1 MTDNLFTAIST
12 RLEQTPE
19 QILVERPGG
28 RRYTY
33 GEALQESARLANRL
47 AKLGLRPGDR
57 LAVQIDKSPE
67 MLLLYL
73 ACLRAG
79 GVYLPLNTA
88 YTEGELRYF
97 LDNAE
102 PTVVIAQ
109 AGKTSTL
116 ASLSAAAG
124 ACVATLGTARD
135 GTLVEELD
143 HEPTTHEPAKVGME
157 APAAILYTS
166 GTTGRPKGAVLSH
179 GNLLANAEALI
190 DAWRFSAEDRL
201 LHALPV
207 FHVHGLFVACNV
219 PILAGARIT
228 FLDKFDVD
236 EVIEHLPHCTVM
248 MGVPTFYVR
257 LLQDERFNH
266 KTTENLRLFVS
277 GSAPLLAET
286 HEAVRARTGHGI
298 VERYGMTETNM
309 NTSNPYDGERRA
321 GTVGFPLP
329 GVEVRIVDT
338 ETLAELPHGEIGGLE
353 VRGPNVFGGYWRM
366 PEKTAE
372 DFREDG
378 FFITGDL
385 AYVDEDGYIHI
396 VGRAKDLIISGG
408 YNVYPKEVEQI
419 VDDLP
424 AVVESAVFGV
434 PHPDLGEAVTAVV
447 VPQPGRHVSESDV
460 LGAMKDKIAK
470 YKRPKRVIVV
480 DSLPRNVMGKVQ
492 KNMLREQF
500 GDIYRQSSES

>member
-1 MTDNLFTAIST
+1 MTNNLFSAIAS
-12 RLEQTPE
+12 RLEATPE
-19 QILVERPGG
+19 QILVERPDG

-33 GEALQESARLANRL
+33 GEALDVTARLANRL
-47 AKLGLRPGDR
+47 AAIGLRPGDR
-57 LAVQIDKSPE
+57 MAVQVDKSPE

-102 PTVVIAQ
+102 PTVVVTQ
-109 AGKTSTL
+109 AGEAKPL
-116 ASLSAAAG
+116 ASLAAG
-124 ACVATLGTARD
+124 RGAFVATLGRD
-135 GTLVEELD
+135 RNGSLMHELD
-143 HEPTTHEPAKVGME
+143 HEVAIHEPAQVSMA

-166 GTTGRPKGAVLSH
+166 GTTGCPKGAVLSH
-179 GNLLANAEALI
+179 GNLLSNAEALVE
-190 DAWRFSAEDRL
+190 AWRFSAEDRL

-219 PILAGARIT
+219 PIIAGACIT

-236 EVIEHLPHCTVM
+236 EVIRHLPQCTVM

-257 LLQDERFNH
+257 LLQDERFNRD
-266 KTTENLRLFVS
+266 TTRNVRLFVS

-286 HEAVRARTGHGI
+286 HKAVSERTGHDI
-298 VERYGMTETNM
+298 LERYGMTETNM
-309 NTSNPYDGERRA
+309 ITSNPYDGERRA

-329 GVEVRIVDT
+329 GVEVRIVDNDTLT
-338 ETLAELPHGEIGGLE
+338 EAPRGEIGGLE
-353 VRGPNVFGGYWRM
+353 VRGPNVFSGYWRM

-372 DFREDG
+372 DFREDD

-385 AYVDEDGYIHI
+385 AYVDDDGYIHI

-424 AVVESAVFGV
+424 EVEESAVFGV
-434 PHPDLGEAVTAVV
+434 PHPDLGEAVTAAVV
-447 VPQPGRHVSESDV
+447 LLDGRQLSESDV
-460 LGAMKDKIAK
+460 LAAMEDKIAR
-470 YKRPKRVIVV
+470 YKRPRQVFIV

-492 KNMLREQF
+492 KNQLREQF
-500 GDIYRQSSES
+500 GDIYRPSSES